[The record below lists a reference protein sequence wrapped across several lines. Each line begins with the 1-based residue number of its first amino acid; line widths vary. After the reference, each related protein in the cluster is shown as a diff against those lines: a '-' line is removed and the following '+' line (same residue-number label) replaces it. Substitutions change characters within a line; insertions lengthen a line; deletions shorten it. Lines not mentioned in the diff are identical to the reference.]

1 MSRLRRLEIAAGLA
15 ALGAVLLAPAAAG
28 AQSQPPVYIVSVPME
43 DGLDA
48 VATRAGAAA
57 RAALR
62 GIEGVDWRTPDQ
74 RFLGYDD
81 SALSVLDRAREQLEA
96 GRGAYLQLELD
107 SAIESL
113 QGAVENFDA
122 ASAALED
129 PVDLG
134 DALLY
139 LGASHAFNGQQREAT
154 AVFRRLHTQMP
165 FITPDP
171 DTFPPEVVQLFERAR
186 PRDARRPR
194 GVLSIESNPPGAI
207 AYVDFLA
214 RGQTP
219 LQIDGL
225 VEGEHVVRVTRPGAT
240 PFVETLQVRQRGG
253 GAHSSAY
260 LVDSP
265 ELEGLSDALGQIRD
279 AEMNEVGDGP
289 ISTVA
294 TLLQVDKIG
303 VIRVSSAGGDQVTLE
318 LLLFD
323 VASGRRLLRGEQT
336 YGTAVGEFERH
347 VQQAVAAAFGAALAG
362 DNQAG
367 DDESIPAFGNTQPE
381 EQTTDSGPSTPVT
394 EEAWF
399 WVLIGVLAAG
409 AIAAAIAI
417 PVATSQGDP
426 LGQDRGGQ
434 VIIRF

>member
-1 MSRLRRLEIAAGLA
+1 MRPPRRPELLAIVSLA
-15 ALGAVLLAPAAAG
+15 ASAALAPALAR
-28 AQSQPPVYIVSVPME
+28 AQDGPPVYIVSVPME

-113 QGAVENFDA
+113 RGAVENFDA

-129 PVDLG
+129 PGDLG

-171 DTFPPEVVQLFERAR
+171 NTFPPEVVTLFERAR
-186 PRDARRPR
+186 PRDARNPR
-194 GVLSIESNPPGAI
+194 AVLSMDSNPPGAI

-214 RGQTP
+214 RGRTP
-219 LQIDGL
+219 IQISNL
-225 VEGEHVVRVTRPGAT
+225 VEGEHVVRITRPGAT
-240 PFVETLQVRQRGG
+240 PFVESQMVRQRGG

-260 LVDSP
+260 LVDAP
-265 ELEGLSDALGQIRD
+265 ELEGLSEAVDQIRD
-279 AEMNEVGDGP
+279 ASVDAVGDGP

-294 TLLQVDKIG
+294 SLLQVDKIG
-303 VIRVSSAGGDQVTLE
+303 VIRVSGAGEDQVTLE

-347 VQQAVAAAFGAALAG
+347 VQQAVAAAFGAALSSA
-362 DNQAG
+362 NQAG
-367 DDESIPAFGNTQPE
+367 DDEAIPAVHTEPDPVRE
-381 EQTTDSGPSTPVT
+381 EGPSTPVT

-417 PVATSQGDP
+417 PVATSQGEP

>member
-1 MSRLRRLEIAAGLA
+1 MRLRRLELTLA
-15 ALGAVLLAPAAAG
+15 PLLALSG
-28 AQSQPPVYIVSVPME
+28 ASLAHAQGQPPVYIVSVAME
-43 DGLDA
+43 DGLEG
-48 VATRAGAAA
+48 VAMRAGSAS

-62 GIEGVDWRTPDQ
+62 TIEGVDWRSADQ
-74 RFLGYDD
+74 RFLGYDN
-81 SALSVLDRAREQLEA
+81 SALNVLDRAREQLEA

-107 SAIESL
+107 QAIEAL
-113 QGAVENFDA
+113 QGAVDNFDA
-122 ASAALED
+122 AAAALED

-134 DALLY
+134 EALLY
-139 LGASHAFNGQQREAT
+139 LGASHAFNGQAREAT
-154 AVFRRLHTQMP
+154 AVFRRLHIQMP

-171 DTFPPEVVQLFERAR
+171 NTFPPEVVTMFERAR

-194 GVLSIESNPPGAI
+194 GVVSMESNPPGAI

-214 RGQTP
+214 RGRTP
-219 LQIDGL
+219 IQVDGL
-225 VEGEHVVRVTRPGAT
+225 LEGEHVVRVTRPGAT
-240 PFVETLQVRQRGG
+240 PFVETVSVRQRAG

-260 LVDSP
+260 LVDDND
-265 ELEGLSDALGQIRD
+265 LEGLSEAVDSLRD
-279 AEMNEVGDGP
+279 ANIDAVGDGA
-289 ISTVA
+289 IRTVA
-294 TLLQVDKIG
+294 QLLRVEKIG
-303 VIRVSSAGGDQVTLE
+303 VIRVSSAGGDRVSLE

-323 VASGRRLLRGEQT
+323 VRSGRRLLRGEQT
-336 YGTAVGEFERH
+336 YGTAVGDFERH
-347 VQQAVAAAFGAALAG
+347 VQQAVGAAFGAALG
-362 DNQAG
+362 GGSQAT
-367 DDESIPAFGNTQPE
+367 DTESAPALASSFQDTAPS
-381 EQTTDSGPSTPVT
+381 TDGPSTPVT